1 MLKIIIKLIWQ
12 RANAQKWQL
21 ELGAHLLKKGCGYQI
36 GQVIASKKLTN
47 NDKSKAKFISGLTF
61 DFGTNQIYHRTGKT
75 ITKL

>member
-1 MLKIIIKLIWQ
+1 MLKLIIKLIWQ

-36 GQVIASKKLTN
+36 GQVIEAKKLN
-47 NDKSKAKFISGLTF
+47 KNPKSKAKFISGLTY
-61 DFGTNQIYHRTGKT
+61 DFGTNQIYHRIGKT